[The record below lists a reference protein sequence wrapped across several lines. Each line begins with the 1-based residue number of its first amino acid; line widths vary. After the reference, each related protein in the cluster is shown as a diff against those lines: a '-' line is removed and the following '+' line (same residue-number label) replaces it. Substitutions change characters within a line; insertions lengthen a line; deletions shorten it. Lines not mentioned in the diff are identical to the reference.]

1 MAPEMEIF
9 DELPQLHEAVT
20 DAFCQLAKSSIESN
34 GIFRVALSG
43 GSTPRRIYELISRR
57 ELDWSRIHWFWG
69 DERNVPLTHPESN
82 ARMVR
87 EALFDR
93 IAIPSA
99 NVHEVPVNIERPAE
113 AAVEYEQTLR
123 EHFSDHTFP
132 IWDLALQGMG
142 DDAHTASLFPE
153 TKAVLENERWFVEN
167 WVEKLDSYRYTL
179 SAPAINSAHQIW
191 FLVSGEG
198 KQKALKTV
206 LSGPENHSLYPAQMI
221 QARRWYVTQ
230 DALGK

>member
-43 GSTPRRIYELISRR
+43 GSTPKRIYELISRR
-57 ELDWSRIHWFWG
+57 ELDWSSIHWFWG

-113 AAVEYEQTLR
+113 AAVEYEQILR
-123 EHFSDHTFP
+123 EHFSHHTYP

-142 DDAHTASLFPE
+142 DDAHTASLFPK
-153 TKAVLENERWFVEN
+153 TK
-167 WVEKLDSYRYTL
+167 
-179 SAPAINSAHQIW
+179 
-191 FLVSGEG
+191 
-198 KQKALKTV
+198 
-206 LSGPENHSLYPAQMI
+206 
-221 QARRWYVTQ
+221 TQ
-230 DALGK
+230 